1 VYLGGTLSG
10 MEQHMEIVVV
20 GGGAAGYAGAV
31 ALARSR
37 RMVLLVDAGDPRNA
51 VAGHV
56 HNFLTRDGT
65 PPADLYAA
73 GRREFE
79 GYGGRVI
86 ADRVTAIECDGELFR
101 VSVGDDTVT
110 ARGVLMAT
118 GARDELPD
126 VPGLAEQWGRG
137 VIHCPYCH
145 GWEVR
150 DRRIGVLSTGPSAVH
165 QALLFRQLS
174 ADVTL
179 LLHAGEAPSGEA
191 ADQLAALGIPVV
203 TGPVDAIES
212 AGGLLTGVRLADGE
226 VLALDA
232 LVVASFVRAR
242 AELLAPLGV
251 DTAEIRV
258 GEHAVATHVPSLP
271 MGATSVPGLYV
282 AGNVA
287 EPMAQVIM
295 AAAAGLTAGAAL
307 NGELVIRD
315 AAAAAQRHRDHVW
328 DEHAWDERYLERPQ
342 RFSGAPNAALVT
354 EITGLRPGTALDA
367 GAGEGGDA
375 VWLARQGWAVTAADV
390 SRVALQRAATAASEA
405 GVDLEVAHLDLT
417 KSPAPRRYDLVTSSY
432 VHVPGDLRR
441 VLFTRLAE
449 AVAPRGTLLVIGHD
463 PSDLSTSVPRHG
475 LTEAGW
481 AAEHVAAALDD
492 EWQVDTCEAR
502 PRTVTDPHGDQVTIH
517 DAVLRAHRVT

>member
-1 VYLGGTLSG
+1 
-10 MEQHMEIVVV
+10 MEQNVDVVVV

-51 VAGHV
+51 TAGHV

-65 PPADLYAA
+65 PPAELYAA

-86 ADRVTAIECDGELFR
+86 TGRVAAIARDNERFRVTVE
-101 VSVGDDTVT
+101 DDTIT
-110 ARGVLMAT
+110 ARGVLVAT

-150 DRRIGVLSTGPSAVH
+150 DRRIGVLATGPMAVH

-179 LLHAGEAPSGEA
+179 LMHAGEAPSGEA

-203 TGPVDAIES
+203 TGPVAAVES
-212 AGGLLTGVRLADGE
+212 AGGLLTGARLADGALVE
-226 VLALDA
+226 LDA

-242 AELLAPLGV
+242 AELVAPLGV
-251 DTAEIRV
+251 DTAVFRV
-258 GEHAVATHVPSLP
+258 GEHAVATHVPSGP
-271 MGATSVPGLYV
+271 TGATAVPGLYV
-282 AGNVA
+282 AGNVV
-287 EPMAQVIM
+287 EPMAQVIA
-295 AAAAGLTAGAAL
+295 AAAAGLRAGAAL
-307 NGELVIRD
+307 NSELISRD
-315 AAAAAQRHRDHVW
+315 AAAAAQRQRDHFW
-328 DEHAWDERYLERPQ
+328 SEQAWDERYRERPQ
-342 RFSGAPNAALVT
+342 RFSGAPNAALVA
-354 EITGLRPGTALDA
+354 EVAGLRPGTALDA

-375 VWLARQGWAVTAADV
+375 IWLAQQGWTVTAADL
-390 SRVALQRAATAASEA
+390 SQLALERAAAAAAAA

-417 KSPAPRRYDLVTSSY
+417 QRPAPRRYDLVTSSY

-449 AVAPRGTLLVIGHD
+449 AVAPGGTLLVIGHD

-475 LTEAGW
+475 LAEAGW
-481 AAEHVAAALDD
+481 TAEHVAATLGN
-492 EWQVDTCEAR
+492 EWQVDTCQAR
-502 PRTVTDPHGDQVTIH
+502 PRTVTDPHGKQVTIH
-517 DAVLRAHRVT
+517 DAVLRAHRLN